1 MVRITLSHINMHG
14 PLQFPAKKVQIFVE
28 DHNLP
33 RENLTAFYQKLVD
46 NWLKANPDRQ
56 RFGDYEKDIVD
67 PNAMPNGSKIY
78 VPSDDA
84 LGKTKPA
91 MTEEEI

>member
-1 MVRITLSHINMHG
+1 MVRITLSHINMFG

-28 DHNLP
+28 DQNVP

-56 RFGDYEKDIVD
+56 RFGDYEKDIVSA
-67 PNAMPNGSKIY
+67 NAMPNGSKVY
-78 VPSDDA
+78 SPTPEA
-84 LGKTKPA
+84 LGKVVPIV
-91 MTEEEI
+91 TEEDL

>member
-33 RENLTAFYQKLVD
+33 KENLTAS
-46 NWLKANPDRQ
+46 
-56 RFGDYEKDIVD
+56 
-67 PNAMPNGSKIY
+67 GSGITRRT
-78 VPSDDA
+78 S
-84 LGKTKPA
+84 
-91 MTEEEI
+91 

>member
-28 DHNLP
+28 DKNVP
-33 RENLTAFYQKLVD
+33 KEKRGAFYQTLVD

-67 PNAMPNGSKIY
+67 NSAIPRGDRIY
-78 VPSDDA
+78 IPSDDA

-91 MTEEEI
+91 VTEEEI